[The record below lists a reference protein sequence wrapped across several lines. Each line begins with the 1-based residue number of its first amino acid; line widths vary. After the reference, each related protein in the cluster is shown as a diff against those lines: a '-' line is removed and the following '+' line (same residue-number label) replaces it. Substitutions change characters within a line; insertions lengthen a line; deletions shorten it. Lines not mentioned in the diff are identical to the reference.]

1 MKHKKKYNIR
11 RNTKKSV
18 KLQQIVNNMLITVL

>member
-18 KLQQIVNNMLITVL
+18 KLQQIVNNM